1 MGFLK
6 SNHKSTNNMTKKQK
20 IQSIVNCFET
30 GSAEGDYGNV
40 SIFND
45 GPNGIKQLTYGKSQS
60 TSSGVLGDLF
70 KKYVNAG
77 GKYAKEISRC
87 LNWSKTSRLWVTD
100 KEFIAAIKKAGSD
113 PIMVKCQDEFFDEKY
128 WNPAMKWAENNGF
141 IENLSKLVIYDSF
154 IHSGGIL
161 SFLRKRFPAKTPKD
175 GGDEK
180 TWIIQYLDARHQW
193 LKFHSNKILRNT
205 IYRTNDMKR
214 AVAANDWN
222 LDLTF
227 VANGVKVP

>member
-1 MGFLK
+1 MI
-6 SNHKSTNNMTKKQK
+6 KKQK

-30 GSAEGDYGNV
+30 GSANGDYGNI

-45 GPNGIKQLTYGKSQS
+45 GKNGAKQLTFGKSQS
-60 TSSGVLGDLF
+60 TSEGYLQALF
-70 KKYVNAG
+70 QKYVAAN
-77 GKYAKEISRC
+77 GKYAKEVSRC
-87 LNWSKTSRLWVTD
+87 LNWSKTSRLWVSD
-100 KEFIAAIKKAGSD
+100 KEFLAAIKKSGSD
-113 PIMVKCQDEFFDEKY
+113 PIMVQCQDEFFDEKY
-128 WNPAMKWAENNGF
+128 YNPAMKWAETNGF
-141 IENLSKLVIYDSF
+141 SENLSRLVIYDSF

-161 SFLRKRFPAKTPKD
+161 SFLRNRFPARTPKD

-180 TWIIQYLDARHQW
+180 TWITQYLDTRHQW

-214 AVAANDWN
+214 AIAAKDWN

-227 VANGVKVP
+227 VANDVKVS